1 MYKQR
6 DLGKTHK
13 VYHTIAQ
20 LQSYRYFI
28 VVFVFVFVVV
38 VVAVIIII

>member
-1 MYKQR
+1 MYEQR

-20 LQSYRYFI
+20 LQFYRYFI
-28 VVFVFVFVVV
+28 VVFVVV
-38 VVAVIIII
+38 VVAVVIAT